1 MNLCQRKTPV
11 GRADLL
17 LLLGVQM
24 FQHSYPS
31 IANGTGFV
39 KKPRLNLLLTNYCS
53 LFLIISRIMNIDRA
67 TGKKRGLHVPSTCSP
82 KPKYQRNIFG

>member
-17 LLLGVQM
+17 LLLGVQV
-24 FQHSYPS
+24 FQHSSPS

-39 KKPRLNLLLTNYCS
+39 KNPRLNLLLTKYCPF
-53 LFLIISRIMNIDRA
+53 FLIISRIMHI
-67 TGKKRGLHVPSTCSP
+67 
-82 KPKYQRNIFG
+82 Q